1 MALQPQKT
9 QTAPELGLV
18 GRELL
23 MRLLGQQEGEPVQA
37 LTNTLAN
44 AYGALVDGDFD
55 MARAVLTKI
64 MGPVFDLERAILTLQ
79 RANSEVGTAAEAL
92 AGATP
97 PEIDADVAFNGL
109 QLDTWREALE
119 AHIAAQMELI
129 ERLKIL
135 QQLAATVAPEP
146 VSI

>member
-1 MALQPQKT
+1 MAPQGQKGNV
-9 QTAPELGLV
+9 APELGPL

-23 MRLLGQQEGEPVQA
+23 LRLLGQHEGEPVQA
-37 LTNTLAN
+37 LTDTLAN
-44 AYGALVDGDFD
+44 AYGALVGGDFD
-55 MARAVLTKI
+55 KARTVLAKI
-64 MGPVFDLERAILTLQ
+64 MGPAFDLERAITTLQ
-79 RANSEVGTAAEAL
+79 RANSEVSNAAAELINVAP
-92 AGATP
+92 A
-97 PEIDADVAFNGL
+97 EIDADVAFNSL

-135 QQLAATVAPEP
+135 QQLAATVSPEP